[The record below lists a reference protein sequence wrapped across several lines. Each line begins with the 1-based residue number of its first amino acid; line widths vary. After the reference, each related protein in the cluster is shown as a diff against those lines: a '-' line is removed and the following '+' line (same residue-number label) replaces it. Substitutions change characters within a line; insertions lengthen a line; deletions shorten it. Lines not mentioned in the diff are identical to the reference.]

1 MYFIVLLVV
10 STCTYHAYVSMDRSP
25 TGGICRPWNQWLP
38 WNPAQEIF
46 VNCYRIWRPWSN
58 NTRCKCKFMLKYVCS
73 YSCGVD
79 FSNVYMFYGCLFHP
93 QYRHRICL
101 QCVFHMY
108 ITYTVC
114 TYIYIYTLYICL
126 YTWCMLADIHAQRYR
141 LRNPVWRQDDHSC
154 MKSWTT
160 FQIDIKN
167 PGAPKKEQFP
177 DLVQGRK
184 LPDIPSF
191 CLTAANNNWFL

>member
-58 NTRCKCKFMLKYVCS
+58 KTRCKCKFMLNYVCS

-93 QYRHRICL
+93 STGIEYVSSACFICIL
-101 QCVFHMY
+101 LILYVH
-108 ITYTVC
+108 
-114 TYIYIYTLYICL
+114 IYIYTVYMFIYMMHACRYTCTTLQTKKSCL
-126 YTWCMLADIHAQRYR
+126 KAGWPFLHEE
-141 LRNPVWRQDDHSC
+141 LN
-154 MKSWTT
+154 
-160 FQIDIKN
+160 N
-167 PGAPKKEQFP
+167 FP
-177 DLVQGRK
+177 DRHQKPWSTKKRTVSRLGSGEEVAGYSFF
-184 LPDIPSF
+184 LPNSG
-191 CLTAANNNWFL
+191 